1 MSVSRRKFLRS
12 GAVLSAAL
20 LLKPGS
26 FVVGQNSLWSGHS
39 LNNATNPVRGYTR
52 EMFAPYIGDVF
63 RVRMGK
69 QMVDLKL
76 ASLIDAEPASP
87 GITTGKIART
97 DSFSLRFYASS
108 PLHSTATIRQL
119 NHPEL
124 GTLDLFLSQSEQG
137 SGFLHTA
144 IVNHLV

>member
-12 GAVLSAAL
+12 GAVLSAVL

-26 FVVGQNSLWSGHS
+26 FVVGQNSLWS
-39 LNNATNPVRGYTR
+39 NQAADNAINPGRGYSR
-52 EMFAPYIGDVF
+52 EMFAPYVGDVF
-63 RVRMGK
+63 RVRVGK
-69 QMVDLKL
+69 QIVDLKL
-76 ASLIDAEPASP
+76 ASLTDAEPVSS

-97 DSFSLRFYASS
+97 DCFSLRFYANS

-119 NHPEL
+119 NHPKL
-124 GTLDLFLSQSEQG
+124 GTIDLFLSQSKQG
-137 SGFLHTA
+137 SGFFHTA